1 MSLPGPGWGLCRAT
15 LCSATPTPITTLEW
29 REGWQGG
36 RGKMEIDLPPG
47 QNFLLTTWQ
56 QIPQPHLSLA
66 APSQPRAWAYA
77 VPLTQSTLPPHSSR

>member
-36 RGKMEIDLPPG
+36 RGKMEIQSHVWKFRTGVLLQTGQG
-47 QNFLLTTWQ
+47 QNHSDLGPVSDLSVAQF
-56 QIPQPHLSLA
+56 PHL
-66 APSQPRAWAYA
+66 
-77 VPLTQSTLPPHSSR
+77 